1 MINDAGY
8 SLRSYEGEA
17 ALEYEEK
24 SQQAAIRVRG
34 IPRVNIQ
41 AFCEDQDTSEVIKK
55 AYADRRLAKA
65 QLTLQMGG
73 VQAAVAYYRNASTPN
88 LIIIESLLD
97 REEMLGDLD
106 RLAEVCDPATK
117 VVVVGRVNDVELYRE
132 LMRRGASEYLV
143 APLSPLQLIEVI
155 SGLYLDPS
163 AKPVGRVIA
172 FVGARGGAGSSTI
185 AHNVGWCIADEFSIN
200 TTIVDFDLPFGTTGL
215 DFNDEASQGVA
226 DALSAPERLDD
237 VLLDRLLIKRGEHLS
252 LFTAPAALERDYD
265 AAPEAYEAVID
276 ATRQLTPCV
285 IVDIPHAWTPWI
297 KACLI
302 AADEIVVVATPDLA
316 SLRNAK
322 NMIELVRHARPN
334 DKPPRLVI
342 NQSNM
347 PKRPEIPAKD
357 FAETMGV
364 EPAVILPFDAA
375 LFGQAA
381 NNGQMLPELQPK
393 AAVSEGLRNLARI
406 LTGRGTATNA
416 AEKSPTSILSF
427 LKSRKQA

>member
-1 MINDAGY
+1 MSKRDESEDAYGAGPQE
-8 SLRSYEGEA
+8 RP
-17 ALEYEEK
+17 
-24 SQQAAIRVRG
+24 V
-34 IPRVNIQ
+34 PRISIH
-41 AFCEDQDTSEVIKK
+41 AFCEFPDTG
-55 AYADRRLAKA
+55 AALQRAAADRRLSKA
-65 QLTLQMGG
+65 HLTVQLGG
-73 VQAAVAYYRNASTPN
+73 IAAAVEFYQGQVTPN
-88 LIIIESLLD
+88 LLIVETRLNGQAALD
-97 REEMLGDLD
+97 ELD

-117 VVVVGRVNDVELYRE
+117 VIVVGRVNDVELYRE

-155 SGLYLDPS
+155 SGLYLDPH

-172 FVGARGGAGSSTI
+172 FFGARGGAGSSSI
-185 AHNVGWCIADEFSIN
+185 AHNVGWCIAEEFAIN

-215 DFNDEASQGVA
+215 DFNDEAGQGVA

-265 AAPEAYEAVID
+265 TMPEAYEAVVD

-285 IVDIPHAWTPWI
+285 IVDMPHAWTPWV
-297 KACLI
+297 KHCLV

-322 NMIELVRHARPN
+322 NLIELLRHARPN

-342 NQSNM
+342 NQAGM

-357 FAETMGV
+357 FAETMGL
-364 EPAVILPFDAA
+364 EPAAVLPFDAA

-381 NNGQMLPELQPK
+381 NNGQMLLELQPK
-393 AAVSEGLRNLARI
+393 APTSEGIRRLAS
-406 LTGRGTATNA
+406 LVTGRAPAAKATDRSPA
-416 AEKSPTSILSF
+416 AILSF